1 MLVLPAAKRANE
13 DYVKAG
19 LRRPLPVKVPRTH
32 EQRSLIMAEEST
44 EFESIASEE
53 DVSIVSDRSERY
65 DPNATEDSTPVAKK
79 PLKSALKT
87 QQQPTPQVDQSDDY
101 GYDEFPDDFENES
114 VSSKGSSRRGALQQ
128 QHQQQQPAPASSLPS
143 LPSLPSQA
151 LHAEVMLDEISR
163 EVVRLRNQQ
172 RLVLQERRQ
181 VAKDKKARADQRRVE
196 YAAELRRHGQAA
208 AAAEA
213 ENREAQE
220 RAREAEKR
228 LAAVDKSRLLLAET
242 NRTYEGELAS
252 LQSRLA
258 SATAEAEGTRQQ
270 LTVARA
276 AHEAAQREWLQERA
290 ALGVEAKK
298 SEMLLEVVR
307 RGIEQS
313 EARVQEERMALPAH
327 QQRVHEEQLER
338 VARIEASLRDKEH
351 ALAAEEARRLAS
363 LEHLKKDSLDQLSR
377 HRLRTEADLAAE
389 RAELVK
395 QRAALDLAS
404 TQWSATRAHESTA
417 MESARATLHRQEREL
432 DEGRAQLQQQR
443 SELEAAQRATEPNAR
458 AAERDRAD
466 ARAIKAQA
474 DRVLFSAEEHASAI
488 LAAER
493 GLMRREQAVV
503 AAEKG
508 LEVARARLTEERR
521 TLLAEAAQQRSAQ
534 QALDTE
540 RFRLH
545 QCSVELSS
553 QLALVKRGIG
563 QLTRGGDRFALRDGA
578 GAEAEASNAM
588 VAIDDSF
595 SYQQQ
600 QAPPQQQQQQQQQ
613 QQKQEQE
620 QDRPQYP
627 AALDPALI
635 HTALSLQDVGRSL
648 KAVAAATT
656 AQDPGLELLLGPR
669 SFGRESP
676 SFADLVGAR
685 SPPRRDPHAYSQ
697 HPEVERKEERSSFDE
712 LRSSQAKARTSDETA
727 IASVRSSVQ
736 TSQQTIGALR
746 GFASKYGVK

>member
-1 MLVLPAAKRANE
+1 
-13 DYVKAG
+13 
-19 LRRPLPVKVPRTH
+19 
-32 EQRSLIMAEEST
+32 
-44 EFESIASEE
+44 
-53 DVSIVSDRSERY
+53 
-65 DPNATEDSTPVAKK
+65 
-79 PLKSALKT
+79 
-87 QQQPTPQVDQSDDY
+87 
-101 GYDEFPDDFENES
+101 
-114 VSSKGSSRRGALQQ
+114 
-128 QHQQQQPAPASSLPS
+128 
-143 LPSLPSQA
+143 
-151 LHAEVMLDEISR
+151 MLDEISR

-172 RLVLQERRQ
+172 RLVLQERRL
-181 VAKDKKARADQRRVE
+181 VAKDKKARADQRRAE

-208 AAAEA
+208 AVAEA
-213 ENREAQE
+213 ESREAQE

-242 NRTYEGELAS
+242 NRTYEGELAA
-252 LQSRLA
+252 LQGRLA
-258 SATAEAEGTRQQ
+258 NATAEADGTRRQ
-270 LTVARA
+270 LAELHA
-276 AHEAAQREWLQERA
+276 SHEAAQREWLQERA

-298 SEMLLEVVR
+298 GEMLLEVVR
-307 RGIEQS
+307 RGMEQS

-327 QQRVHEEQLER
+327 QQRVYEEQLER

-363 LEHLKKDSLDQLSR
+363 LEQLKKDSLDQLSR

-395 QRAALDLAS
+395 QRAALDTAS
-404 TQWSATRAHESTA
+404 AQWSSTRAQEGTA
-417 MESARATLHRQEREL
+417 MESERATLHRQEREL
-432 DEGRAQLQQQR
+432 DEGRALLQQQR
-443 SELEAAQRATEPNAR
+443 AELEAAQRATEPNAR

-563 QLTRGGDRFALRDGA
+563 QLTRGADRFSLREPLRES
-578 GAEAEASNAM
+578 AEAVAGSASAM
-588 VAIDDSF
+588 VAIDDS
-595 SYQQQ
+595 QQSQWGQ
-600 QAPPQQQQQQQQQ
+600 QEHD
-613 QQKQEQE
+613 QEQ
-620 QDRPQYP
+620 PQYP
-627 AALDPALI
+627 AALDPALM
-635 HTALSLQDVGRSL
+635 HTALSLQDVSRAL
-648 KAVAAATT
+648 KAVAAATA

-669 SFGRESP
+669 SFGREPP

-685 SPPRRDPHAYSQ
+685 SPPRRDADAYSRERE
-697 HPEVERKEERSSFDE
+697 PEAERKEELSSFDS
-712 LRSSQAKARTSDETA
+712 LRSSQAKARCSDETA

-736 TSQQTIGALR
+736 SSQQAIGALR
-746 GFASKYGVK
+746 SFASKYGVK